1 MRKIYLCPETITIEI
16 ENGIITSSLQQAK
29 LEYKYSSD
37 DISLQQIT
45 IPLDLKQYTI
55 KEGDAATA
63 AGKGDDLWSSDLE

>member
-1 MRKIYLCPETITIEI
+1 MALSPPHYNRR
-16 ENGIITSSLQQAK
+16 NWS
-29 LEYKYSSD
+29 KYSLD

>member
-16 ENGIITSSLQQAK
+16 ENGIIASSLQQTK

-37 DISLQQIT
+37 NISLQQIT